1 MELGLLRLA
10 TLLYLAA
17 TLVALVGIA
26 ARPELP
32 RRLLPRLLLGALGVH
47 AAAIIIRSVT
57 SGHIA
62 VTTFAEALSF
72 LAALLVAIFLAVQ
85 VRRPLVALGAVVSP
99 LAFGLGLAAYAA
111 YSGARPLPPVLD
123 SVWLPVHVVL
133 ATLGDAVFALAFSA
147 SLLYLVQERRLKTHR
162 GRGFLRR
169 LPSLETLDRVNY
181 ACLVWG
187 LVLLTLGIMSGIVWA
202 HEAWGRSWS
211 TDPKLV
217 FSLLTWAV
225 YVVLLQGRMTAG
237 WRGRWAA
244 TLTIAGFAVIVLS
257 LVSVNVL
264 ALGNHGKAFYR
275 GAADDRPGRPEPPDG
290 PGRGA

>member
-10 TLLYLAA
+10 IALYLAGTVA
-17 TLVALVGIA
+17 ALVGIA
-26 ARPELP
+26 VRQDLP
-32 RRLLPRLLLGALGVH
+32 RTLLPRLLWAGFVAHGLSIAV
-47 AAAIIIRSVT
+47 RSWTV
-57 SGHIA
+57 GHMA
-62 VTTFAEALSF
+62 VTTFDEALSF
-72 LAALLVAIFLAVQ
+72 LALLLIAVFLMVQ
-85 VRRPLVALGAVVSP
+85 LRRPLVALSAVVSP
-99 LAFGLGLAAYAA
+99 LAFGLTLASDAVYR
-111 YSGARPLPPVLD
+111 GARPLPPVLD
-123 SVWLPVHVVL
+123 SAWLPVHVVL
-133 ATLGDAVFALAFSA
+133 SILGDAVFALAFSA

-162 GRGFLRR
+162 GRGLLRH

-187 LVLLTLGIMSGIVWA
+187 LILLTLGIVSGIMWA

-257 LVSVNVL
+257 LVSVNLL
-264 ALGNHGKAFYR
+264 ALGNHGKAF
-275 GAADDRPGRPEPPDG
+275 
-290 PGRGA
+290 

>member
-10 TLLYLAA
+10 IALYLAGTVA
-17 TLVALVGIA
+17 ALVGIA
-26 ARPELP
+26 VRQDLP
-32 RRLLPRLLLGALGVH
+32 RTLLPRLLWAGFVAHGLSIAV
-47 AAAIIIRSVT
+47 RSWTV
-57 SGHIA
+57 GHMA
-62 VTTFAEALSF
+62 VTTFDEALSF
-72 LAALLVAIFLAVQ
+72 LALLLIAVFLMVQ
-85 VRRPLVALGAVVSP
+85 LRRPLVALGAVVSP
-99 LAFGLGLAAYAA
+99 LAFGLTLASDAVYR
-111 YSGARPLPPVLD
+111 GARPLPPVLD
-123 SVWLPVHVVL
+123 SAWLPVHVVL
-133 ATLGDAVFALAFSA
+133 SILGDAVFALAFSA

-162 GRGFLRR
+162 GRGLLRH

-187 LVLLTLGIMSGIVWA
+187 LILLTLGMVSGIVWA

-257 LVSVNVL
+257 LVSVNML
-264 ALGNHGKAFYR
+264 ALGNHGKAF
-275 GAADDRPGRPEPPDG
+275 
-290 PGRGA
+290 

>member
-26 ARPELP
+26 VRRELP

-47 AAAIIIRSVT
+47 AAAIIIRSVAG
-57 SGHIA
+57 GHIA
-62 VTTFAEALSF
+62 VTTFPEALSF

-85 VRRPLVALGAVVSP
+85 ARRPLVALGAVVSP
-99 LAFGLGLAAYAA
+99 LAFGLVLAAYAA

-123 SVWLPVHVVL
+123 SAWLPVHVVL

-147 SLLYLVQERRLKTHR
+147 SLLYLIQERRLKTHR
-162 GRGFLRR
+162 GRGLLRH

-187 LVLLTLGIMSGIVWA
+187 LILLTLGIVSGIMWA
-202 HEAWGRSWS
+202 HTAWGRRLWTS
-211 TDPKLV
+211 DPKLLFTLV
-217 FSLLTWAV
+217 VWAI
-225 YVVLLQGRMTAG
+225 Y
-237 WRGRWAA
+237 
-244 TLTIAGFAVIVLS
+244 
-257 LVSVNVL
+257 
-264 ALGNHGKAFYR
+264 
-275 GAADDRPGRPEPPDG
+275 
-290 PGRGA
+290 